1 MAIRRERVGGDQS
14 SRERKREMKTNRR
27 LLLAGV
33 IAAVAVLAV
42 PALALAAVWK
52 DHGTNVTKLIELTMS
67 GGEVFETTA
76 GNGMSCEIHATL
88 TTEGGSTGKITK
100 FEIKK
105 CQAAFGSFATT
116 KCELN
121 TAEGRN
127 LPWNVD
133 VKETDLVVT
142 NWRTKHTFKGASC
155 KEPELEKTITSM
167 TVGLQPS
174 ITEISE
180 LTFDG
185 KLGEPQ
191 TFRTFGS
198 LSIQGENSGTYGIG

>member
-1 MAIRRERVGGDQS
+1 
-14 SRERKREMKTNRR
+14 MKNNKR

-52 DHGTNVTKLIELTMS
+52 DNGTEVTSLVELTMS

-88 TTEGGSTGKITK
+88 TTEGGSTGQITA
-100 FEIKK
+100 FQIKK
-105 CQAAFGSFATT
+105 CTAGFGSFATT

-127 LPWNVD
+127 LPWTVD
-133 VKETDLVVT
+133 VKATDLVVT

-155 KEPELEKTITSM
+155 KEPELEKNITSM
-167 TVGLQPS
+167 TVGLVPS
-174 ITEISE
+174 ISEISE

-191 TFRTFGS
+191 SYRTFGS
-198 LSIQGENSGTYGIG
+198 LTIQGENNGTFEIG

>member
-1 MAIRRERVGGDQS
+1 
-14 SRERKREMKTNRR
+14 MKTNRR

-33 IAAVAVLAV
+33 IAALVVLAV

-52 DHGTNVTKLIELTMS
+52 DHGTNVSKFVELTMN
-67 GGEVFETTA
+67 GGEVFETTE

-105 CQAAFGSFATT
+105 CTEAFGSFATQ

-121 TAEGRN
+121 VGEGKG
-127 LPWNVD
+127 LPWTVD
-133 VKETDLVVT
+133 VNSTDLTIT

-155 KEPELEKTITSM
+155 KEPELDKTIASM
-167 TVGLQPS
+167 TVTLEPS
-174 ITEISE
+174 TTEISE
-180 LTFDG
+180 LAFNG
-185 KLGEPQ
+185 KILEGEKQ
-191 TFRTFGS
+191 KYKTFGS
-198 LSIQGENSGTYGIG
+198 LTIEGTNNGTYGIG